1 MEQKIKILE
10 KAMTKELLD
19 NKEKGNWDNLH
30 PVYLCSEL
38 HYHASKLYKAC
49 EEKDKAKI
57 LEYSADC
64 GNISMMIA
72 DTNDALNSF
81 FTHDVVNIDSDV
93 VADIRNKL
101 GSVTA
106 LIDLIKLRKTE
117 HADYAESKMDA
128 QILQAIESIK
138 YIKQL

>member
-1 MEQKIKILE
+1 MTETKQELLYRLVKE
-10 KAMTKELLD
+10 KA
-19 NKEKGNWDNLH
+19 EKNNVIDLNAYESGL
-30 PVYLCSEL
+30 
-38 HYHASKLYKAC
+38 
-49 EEKDKAKI
+49 KDMYEAITVTRCCK
-57 LEYSADC
+57 S
-64 GNISMMIA
+64 
-72 DTNDALNSF
+72 
-81 FTHDVVNIDSDV
+81 DSDV

-117 HADYAESKMDA
+117 HADYAESKLDA

>member
-1 MEQKIKILE
+1 MERIELITSKEYWFETLE
-10 KAMTKELLD
+10 LMQMQGHTDYDIATVIANKMEEAMNYIPCCK
-19 NKEKGNWDNLH
+19 
-30 PVYLCSEL
+30 S
-38 HYHASKLYKAC
+38 
-49 EEKDKAKI
+49 
-57 LEYSADC
+57 
-64 GNISMMIA
+64 
-72 DTNDALNSF
+72 
-81 FTHDVVNIDSDV
+81 DSDV

-117 HADYAESKMDA
+117 HADYAESKLDA